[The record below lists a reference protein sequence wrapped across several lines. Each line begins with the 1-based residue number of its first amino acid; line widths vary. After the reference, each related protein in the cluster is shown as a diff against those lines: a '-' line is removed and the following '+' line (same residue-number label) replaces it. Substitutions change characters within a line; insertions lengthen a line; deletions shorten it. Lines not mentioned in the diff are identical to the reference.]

1 MKKILLYLLPL
12 LSNIFLY
19 PLCLLKSQ
27 AAPVIGLFLN
37 IFLIPIYLVM
47 LSIKL
52 SKEQQGMTWY
62 VIQYVIMLV
71 ISAMG
76 IGINFI
82 NWWISGGNISSV
94 GIDTE
99 TKMMVSTELQVALF
113 IITLSWVIYVAIKH
127 IKRKKR

>member
-1 MKKILLYLLPL
+1 
-12 LSNIFLY
+12 
-19 PLCLLKSQ
+19 
-27 AAPVIGLFLN
+27 
-37 IFLIPIYLVM
+37 
-47 LSIKL
+47 
-52 SKEQQGMTWY
+52 MTWY